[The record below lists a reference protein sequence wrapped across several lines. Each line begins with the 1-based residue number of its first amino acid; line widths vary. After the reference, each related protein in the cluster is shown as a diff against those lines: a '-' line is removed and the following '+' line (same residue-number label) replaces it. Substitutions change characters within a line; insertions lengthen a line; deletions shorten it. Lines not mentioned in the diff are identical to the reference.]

1 VIRPFHRFRPAIV
14 TTATL
19 ASVLLSAGAAM
30 AGQPTP
36 GGDGAG
42 DPYYPTDGNG
52 GYHASDYMVSISY
65 DPASHHLDGDTT
77 VTATATQ
84 DLSSFNLDLTGLT
97 VSAVTVNG
105 QPATFTRTGAH
116 ELVITPAAALNSGAR
131 FTTEVRYAGV
141 PTAAT
146 GNGWTYSTTGG
157 AFAAGEPHSAATWYP
172 VNDTPTDKASFHL
185 SARVPT
191 GWAVISNGLEGS
203 TTTEA
208 GWTTFHWDETTPVA
222 PYLTTVGID
231 KWTLQRSTL
240 ADGTPV
246 VDAYGSGTDNERTN
260 EARLPEILD
269 FLSSKFGK
277 YPQDAAGGIFVAAQ
291 VGFSL
296 EIQTRPIYSPNVGLS
311 TLVHENAH
319 QWWGDAVS
327 VNHWADICLN
337 ECFAS
342 YAQWLWSEAKEGVN
356 LDDRYRQRVTA
367 MRNTPGYWAGKLYD
381 MGPGNEF
388 TAVYDKGQLALHA
401 LRRMIGEDAFST
413 VLKQWPAAHH
423 AGNASWSDFEKYVG
437 QVAGVNLDGFF
448 QEWFHGTTI
457 PEDKYLFPGQ
467 LHA

>member
-1 VIRPFHRFRPAIV
+1 
-14 TTATL
+14 
-19 ASVLLSAGAAM
+19 M

-246 VDAYGSGTDNERTN
+246 VDAYGS
-260 EARLPEILD
+260 
-269 FLSSKFGK
+269 
-277 YPQDAAGGIFVAAQ
+277 
-291 VGFSL
+291 
-296 EIQTRPIYSPNVGLS
+296 
-311 TLVHENAH
+311 
-319 QWWGDAVS
+319 
-327 VNHWADICLN
+327 
-337 ECFAS
+337 
-342 YAQWLWSEAKEGVN
+342 
-356 LDDRYRQRVTA
+356 
-367 MRNTPGYWAGKLYD
+367 
-381 MGPGNEF
+381 
-388 TAVYDKGQLALHA
+388 
-401 LRRMIGEDAFST
+401 
-413 VLKQWPAAHH
+413 
-423 AGNASWSDFEKYVG
+423 
-437 QVAGVNLDGFF
+437 
-448 QEWFHGTTI
+448 
-457 PEDKYLFPGQ
+457 
-467 LHA
+467 